1 MSSYVIQIM
10 FFIMKLCDVKEY
22 NYIDHT
28 AHQTKTYPVAC
39 GHVTTTAHSDII
51 MVAYYSLQHRT
62 AAAP

>member
-1 MSSYVIQIM
+1 
-10 FFIMKLCDVKEY
+10 MKLCDVKEY

-39 GHVTTTAHSDII
+39 GHVTTTAHSDVI